1 MTSKEIFEEKIKNID
16 KLEFE
21 AKKDINRVLKTVL

>member
-1 MTSKEIFEEKIKNID
+1 MRSKKIFEEKIKNID

-21 AKKDINRVLKTVL
+21 PKKDINMVFKTVL